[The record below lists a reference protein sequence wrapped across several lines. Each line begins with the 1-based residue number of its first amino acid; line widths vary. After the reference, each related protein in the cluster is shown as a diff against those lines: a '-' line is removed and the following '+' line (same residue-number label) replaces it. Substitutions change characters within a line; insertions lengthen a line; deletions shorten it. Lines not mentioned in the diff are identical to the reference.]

1 MHYLSRGQATTA
13 IYFAIFTLAMHYAVT
28 LYINSSFLKE
38 FVGESRVGLV
48 YTALS
53 LVSICALALIAPAFR
68 RFGHYR
74 VTSLMMFFSV
84 VALFL
89 LAQTSSV
96 IEILPL
102 FILIHSISIL
112 TKYSLDLYLEEFSD
126 DAETGWLRGVA
137 LTIMNV
143 AVAIAPTLAALLIV
157 NETDFSLVFI
167 ASAIF
172 MMFTLAIT
180 THKLSHIEPRVY
192 LETAIGESL
201 LMAWRDKNIWA
212 ALMTQFLLQVF
223 YSIIVIYA
231 PIFLRF
237 HIGFSW
243 LEVGMMTSIALISFI
258 ILQLPLGWLADKFY
272 GEKEFLVGSFVTLAG
287 TSVLMA
293 YLGSASFAI
302 WAALL
307 FCGRI
312 GAATLEVMSETYF
325 FKQVRDGDAGVISLF
340 RNAQPVAYV
349 ITPLLASGFLAF
361 FDFRFIFL
369 ALGVVMLSGLYWCA
383 RLTDTK

>member
-1 MHYLSRGQATTA
+1 
-13 IYFAIFTLAMHYAVT
+13 MHYAVT